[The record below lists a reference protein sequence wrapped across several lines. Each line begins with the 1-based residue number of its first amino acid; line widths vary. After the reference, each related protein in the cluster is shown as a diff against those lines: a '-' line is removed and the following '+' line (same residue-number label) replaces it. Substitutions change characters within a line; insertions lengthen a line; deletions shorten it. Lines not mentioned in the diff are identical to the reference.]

1 MLKDL
6 LECIVNVYH
15 LEVKEKRKN
24 ESMNSVY
31 YACTM
36 TNISFSIPQTEWN
49 KRKAT
54 IVIAF
59 NKLWFIN
66 L

>member
-1 MLKDL
+1 
-6 LECIVNVYH
+6 
-15 LEVKEKRKN
+15 
-24 ESMNSVY
+24 
-31 YACTM
+31 M

-49 KRKAT
+49 KRKAA